1 MSFLLLGF
9 FTGLSLILAI
19 GAQNIFVI
27 EQGLKKQYVFLVCL
41 ICSLSD
47 LILIF
52 LGIFLFEYFKSLFT
66 NNIELIFNILL
77 FIFLVYF
84 ISVKLKFKYENF
96 DVNTDKNK
104 ISLKSVIIKTLGFTY
119 LNPHVYSDTVFF
131 LGNFSKNFLI
141 TQKYYFGIGAS
152 IASFLFFFSLGYLSK
167 SLSKY
172 LHNFNTW
179 RIINLFIITFMSIL
193 AFYVLLDIF
202 KSNQALEFLLW
213 ISHT

>member
-1 MSFLLLGF
+1 MNYLILGF
-9 FTGLSLILAI
+9 VTGLSLILAI

-41 ICSLSD
+41 ICAVSD

-52 LGIFLFEYFKSLFT
+52 IGIFLFEYFKNLFT

-84 ISVKLKFKYENF
+84 IICKLRFKYENL
-96 DVNTDKNK
+96 DLNLKENK
-104 ISLKSVIIKTLGFTY
+104 ISLKNVVVKTLGFTY

-141 TQKYYFGIGAS
+141 TQKYFFGIGAS
-152 IASFLFFFSLGYLSK
+152 IASFLFFFFLGYLSK
-167 SLSKY
+167 FSSKY
-172 LHNFNTW
+172 LQNIKAWKT
-179 RIINLFIITFMSIL
+179 INLFIIIFMSVLALFVLKDIL
-193 AFYVLLDIF
+193 NFI
-202 KSNQALEFLLW
+202 
-213 ISHT
+213 

>member
-27 EQGLKKQYVFLVCL
+27 EQGLKKQYIFLVCL

-52 LGIFLFEYFKSLFT
+52 LGIFLFEYFKSYFT
-66 NNIELIFNILL
+66 QNIELVFNILL
-77 FIFLVYF
+77 LIFLVYF
-84 ISVKLKFKYENF
+84 VISKIRSTYNRF
-96 DVNTDKNK
+96 DINLDKNQL
-104 ISLKSVIIKTLGFTY
+104 SLKNTVIKTLGFTY

-141 TQKYYFGIGAS
+141 FQKYYFGIGAS
-152 IASFLFFFSLGYLSK
+152 IASFLFFFSIGYLAKFFS
-167 SLSKY
+167 SY
-172 LHNFNTW
+172 LNNSNRW
-179 RIINLFIITFMSIL
+179 KIINLFIIIFMSAL
-193 AFYVLLDIF
+193 ACYVLLDIINLKNRIF
-202 KSNQALEFLLW
+202 
-213 ISHT
+213 

>member
-1 MSFLLLGF
+1 MEFLILGF
-9 FTGLSLILAI
+9 LSGLSLILAI

-52 LGIFLFEYFKSLFT
+52 LGIFLFEFFRNLFT
-66 NNIELIFNILL
+66 HKIELTFNILL
-77 FIFLVYF
+77 FIFLIYF
-84 ISVKLKFKYENF
+84 VISKVRTNYDNF
-96 DVNTDKNK
+96 DIDPYKTE
-104 ISLKSVIIKTLGFTY
+104 ISLKNIIIKTLGFTY

-141 TQKYYFGIGAS
+141 SQKYYFGIGAS

-167 SLSKY
+167 LSSKY
-172 LHNFNTW
+172 LKSTKTW
-179 RIINLFIITFMSIL
+179 KIINIFIITFMSIL
-193 AFYVLLDIF
+193 AFYVLLDILNLKTHIF
-202 KSNQALEFLLW
+202 
-213 ISHT
+213 

>member
-1 MSFLLLGF
+1 MNYLILGF
-9 FTGLSLILAI
+9 ITGLSLILAI

-27 EQGLKKQYVFLVCL
+27 EQGLKKKYVFLVCL

-52 LGIFLFEYFKSLFT
+52 IGIFLFEYSRSLFT
-66 NNIELIFNILL
+66 DNIELIFNILL
-77 FIFLVYF
+77 FIFLIYF
-84 ISVKLKFKYENF
+84 LITKLKFKYENL
-96 DVNTDKNK
+96 NINLESNQ
-104 ISLKSVIIKTLGFTY
+104 ISLKNVVIKTFGFTY

-131 LGNFSKNFLI
+131 LGNFSKNFLL

-167 SLSKY
+167 FSSKY
-172 LHNFNTW
+172 LQSAKAW
-179 RIINLFIITFMSIL
+179 KIINLFIIIFMSIL

-202 KSNQALEFLLW
+202 NLKNRIF
-213 ISHT
+213 

>member
-1 MSFLLLGF
+1 MEYLILGF
-9 FTGLSLILAI
+9 LTGLSLILAI

-52 LGIFLFEYFKSLFT
+52 IGIFLFEYFRNLLT

-77 FIFLVYF
+77 LIFLIYF
-84 ISVKLKFKYENF
+84 IYTKLRFKYDNLSINLNE
-96 DVNTDKNK
+96 NK
-104 ISLKSVIIKTLGFTY
+104 ISLQNIFIKTLGFTY

-141 TQKYYFGIGAS
+141 TQKYFFGFGAS

-167 SLSKY
+167 FSSKY
-172 LHNFNTW
+172 LQNIKVW
-179 RIINLFIITFMSIL
+179 KIINIFIIIFMSALAIFVLKDIL
-193 AFYVLLDIF
+193 NFI
-202 KSNQALEFLLW
+202 
-213 ISHT
+213 